1 VFSLSDHTQVS
12 PQMNQYLNDHKK
24 KKAVIITARVHP
36 GEANSSY
43 IMEGIIK
50 FLTSNHREAKILR

>member
-1 VFSLSDHTQVS
+1 LI
-12 PQMNQYLNDHKK
+12 DHKR
-24 KKAVIITARVHP
+24 KKAVVITARVHP

-50 FLTSNHREAKILR
+50 FLVGNSREAKMLR